1 MAGMA
6 AASTII
12 SVVSTAAQAAN
23 SYANYQAQAKAA
35 DINAQIA
42 ENNARNTLIQG
53 NYAYDAKLREGKQFI
68 SNQYVRNLVSG
79 AGGAGTTGDRAVAKS
94 AYNLDNDLNLLTYN
108 FSTKATDFLNQ
119 SKMFKYENK
128 VAKAN
133 AANSLI
139 QGGIGIANNI
149 FASKTLSRDNF
160 VDSNSNIVPSAAAVE
175 LSRPAYARNSKLWL

>member
-53 NYAYDAKLREGKQFI
+53 NYAQDAKLREGKQFI

-108 FSTKATDFLNQ
+108 FSTKATDFLN
-119 SKMFKYENK
+119 
-128 VAKAN
+128 
-133 AANSLI
+133 L
-139 QGGIGIANNI
+139 
-149 FASKTLSRDNF
+149 
-160 VDSNSNIVPSAAAVE
+160 
-175 LSRPAYARNSKLWL
+175 